1 MSNQRQK
8 LFWKSLLIVF
18 FVLGN
23 AVGIVWFSLRW
34 QYMETR
40 PKTLQVASGNIFPLH
55 GGGLVV
61 YLTKGE
67 KHNLEILYY
76 GGGILGLSIV
86 LIHLLQRPFEAKG
99 SDLK

>member
-1 MSNQRQK
+1 MT
-8 LFWKSLLIVF
+8 LFIVG
-18 FVLGN
+18 L
-23 AVGIVWFSLRW
+23 AVSTVWFSLRW

-40 PKTLQVASGNIFPLH
+40 PKAVQTATGNVFPLH

-76 GGGILGLSIV
+76 TGGCLGLAGF
-86 LIHLLQRPFEAKG
+86 LIYFFKRPFEEVIPAPWEK
-99 SDLK
+99 KQW